1 MISSYLQLP
10 LTVFRN
16 SSIADEPVFMLHFIL
31 QQGIFYFL
39 KKKAIIWQ
47 DIVTN

>member
-39 KKKAIIWQ
+39 KKKSYYLARYC
-47 DIVTN
+47 N

>member
-1 MISSYLQLP
+1 MIGGHFQLP

-31 QQGIFYFL
+31 QQGIFLFFER
-39 KKKAIIWQ
+39 KKPLFGKIL
-47 DIVTN
+47 